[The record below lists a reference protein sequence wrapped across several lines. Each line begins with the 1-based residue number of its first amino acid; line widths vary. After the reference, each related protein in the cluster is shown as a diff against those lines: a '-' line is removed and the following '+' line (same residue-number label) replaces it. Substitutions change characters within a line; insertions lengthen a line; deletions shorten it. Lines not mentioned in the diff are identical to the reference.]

1 MILPTGRALALT
13 MTIAIIEMVVWT
25 VGNLKDQLIGE
36 LHLKKFVLV

>member
-1 MILPTGRALALT
+1 MILPTGPAKALT
-13 MTIAIIEMVVWT
+13 MTIAMDEMVVWT